1 MASPE
6 VHIAVFPYNGKEHLR
21 ISFPYS
27 YRLKECVK
35 AFPGTR
41 WKPEWGCWYLA
52 DSTSIGELIAHLKA
66 GGFRICLDTQKN
78 EVVKPSPL
86 PPVHPLLEGFKRFL
100 KARRYS
106 ESTVAVYTSFAN
118 GFLNFLKD
126 IPLEQAQNSDAEAYL
141 EYLVLKRRISIS
153 THRQAISALKQLAEF
168 LPDCQIAPEGLVRP
182 KRSRKLPT
190 VLSTAEV
197 IKLLQVTANLKH
209 RCLIGLMY
217 SSGLRIG
224 ELLSLKL
231 EDIDLQRK
239 LLYIRNAKGRKDRQV
254 VLAERMLPLI
264 RNYLNTYQPADYFAE
279 GAGGGPYS
287 PTSFRTFLKRNA
299 KRAGILKKI
308 TPHTLR
314 HSFATHLLEKGTD
327 IRLIQ
332 ELLGHAKPETT
343 MVYTHVSRQDLLQIK
358 SPLDLIF
365 QTPENK
371 AALPESSFSSE
382 NKVNNYLPL

>member
-1 MASPE
+1 
-6 VHIAVFPYNGKEHLR
+6 VG
-21 ISFPYS
+21 
-27 YRLKECVK
+27 
-35 AFPGTR
+35 
-41 WKPEWGCWYLA
+41 
-52 DSTSIGELIAHLKA
+52 
-66 GGFRICLDTQKN
+66 
-78 EVVKPSPL
+78 KPSPL
-86 PPVHPLLEGFKRFL
+86 PRPHPLVKGFERFL
-100 KARRYS
+100 KARRFS
-106 ESTVAVYTSFAN
+106 ESTVQVYTTFAN
-118 GFLNFLKD
+118 GFLHFLKEVT
-126 IPLEQAQNSDAEAYL
+126 PEQAQNSDAEAYL

-168 LPDCQIAPEGLVRP
+168 LPDCKIEPEGLVRP

-197 IKLLQVTANLKH
+197 IRLLQVTANLKH
-209 RCLIGLMY
+209 RCLTGLMY

-231 EDIDLQRK
+231 EDIDLHRK

-264 RNYLNTYQPADYFAE
+264 RNYLSTYRPKHYFTE
-279 GAGGGPYS
+279 GAGGGRYS

-343 MVYTHVSRQDLLQIK
+343 MIYTHVSRQDLLQIK

-365 QTPENK
+365 ESASQPK
-371 AALPESSFSSE
+371 ALPDPDFPSE